1 VLFARRS
8 LTAPLV
14 VVLAALVLAGVVA
27 PVPARAAGPV
37 TDEVLVVAAARQGA
51 YLFNPDAMDQTAA
64 ALNGPVHDYWAE
76 QSFGAIE
83 VHATAWPTYLST
95 TATCGDIQG
104 VYAEVAAATGF
115 QPGPGRHLLVYGA
128 ALGEN
133 LPGCSYFDADLGT
146 GRGSGGRAYVRSWGA
161 NDLVRALGRNF
172 GLPDSDAQQC
182 IDSVVWGTCATEPR
196 GDGYDPMGNNVNSAV
211 GSLSMPQAARLGV
224 LPADRRVA
232 VSSNANTSG
241 TVTLKPLSGRTG
253 VLAVELADPS
263 SHISY
268 WLELRA
274 ATGRDSWVTSAYP
287 SPLQAGVLLRRTG
300 PADAGVTLLDPTPTG
315 HEWYAGIAWEQNRQ
329 VAMPVGQD
337 INLGNTFHV
346 AVTAV
351 SPTSATVRFTTRG
364 DSYAGDA
371 FCISSW
377 RPTAPMT
384 GVALIDNGGLA
395 AAALGRDRS
404 LWLRPVDGGAAW
416 FPLGGAALYGPA
428 GTTAGTTSYL
438 FVVGGDGGLYY
449 RAGSGTSWGPW
460 ASLGGRLTSTPA
472 AASLGNG
479 HVRVFGRGADGTLW
493 SREFSNGRWSD
504 WIGHGGVMTAM
515 PTATADV
522 ASGRIVVVVRGTDGY
537 LWEQSMPPG
546 GAGPFRRYDEGASC
560 SALAMGS
567 TRVPGDAGLGV
578 YLDRNSSPRLFTTMG
593 SRTIGGSVTTTPAVQ
608 FVGDGFLVAGRGA
621 DGALWIH
628 DRRPGGTG
636 WVSLGGSI
644 L

>member
-1 VLFARRS
+1 VLLARRW

-14 VVLAALVLAGVVA
+14 VVLAALVLSGVLA
-27 PVPARAAGPV
+27 PVPARAAVPV
-37 TDEVLVVAAARQGA
+37 TNEVLVVAAARQGA

-115 QPGPGRHLLVYGA
+115 QPGPGKHLLVYGA

-133 LPGCSYFDADLGT
+133 LPNCSYFDADLGS
-146 GRGSGGRAYVRSWGA
+146 GRGSGGRAYVRSWGT

-172 GLPDSDAQQC
+172 GLGYADAQQC
-182 IDSVVWGTCATEPR
+182 IDVVVWGTCTKEPR
-196 GDGYDPMGNNVNSAV
+196 GDGYDPMGNNVNSI
-211 GSLSMPQAARLGV
+211 GSLSVPQAARLGV
-224 LPADRRVA
+224 LPADRRVTVA
-232 VSSNANTSG
+232 SSANTSG

-253 VLAVELADPS
+253 VLALELADPS
-263 SHISY
+263 SHTSY

-274 ATGRDSWVTSAYP
+274 ASGRDSWVTSAYP

-300 PADAGVTLLDPTPTG
+300 PDDSGVTLLDPTPTG
-315 HEWYAGIAWEQNRQ
+315 SEWYGGIAWEQNRQ
-329 VAMPVGQD
+329 VAMPIGREL
-337 INLGNTFHV
+337 NLGNTFHV

-351 SPTSATVRFTTRG
+351 SATSATVWFTTRG
-364 DSYAGDA
+364 DSFAGDA
-371 FCISSW
+371 ACEAPW
-377 RPTAPMT
+377 RTAPMT
-384 GVALIDNGGLA
+384 GVALLSNGGLT

-404 LWLRPVDGGAAW
+404 LWLRPVDGGAGSW
-416 FPLGGAALYGPA
+416 LPLGGTALYGPA

-438 FVVGGDGGLYY
+438 FIIGTDGGLYY
-449 RAGSGTSWGPW
+449 RAGSGSSWGPW
-460 ASLGGRLTSTPA
+460 VGLGGRLTSTPA

-493 SREFSNGRWSD
+493 SREFVNGEWSG

-515 PTATADV
+515 PTATADL
-522 ASGRIVVVVRGTDGY
+522 ASGRIVVVVRGTDNF
-537 LWEQSMPPG
+537 LWEQSMPSG
-546 GAGPFRRYDEGASC
+546 GAGPFKRYPAGASC
-560 SALAMGS
+560 STLAMGS
-567 TRVPGDAGLGV
+567 TRVLGDAGLGV
-578 YLDRNSSPRLFTTMG
+578 FLDAGSSPRLFTTMG
-593 SRTIGGSVTTTPAVQ
+593 SRTIGGKVTTTPAVQ
-608 FVGDGFLVAGRGA
+608 FQGDGFLLAGRGA
-621 DGALWIH
+621 DGGLWIH
-628 DRRPGGTG
+628 DRRPGGPG